1 VLVGR
6 KVYIMIVKQMELQN
20 GRGLAC
26 EVSTLPQQACTLSSQ
41 WESCCLGVRME
52 RYPIRP

>member
-1 VLVGR
+1 
-6 KVYIMIVKQMELQN
+6 MIVKQMESQN

-41 WESCCLGVRME
+41 WESCSLGVRTE
-52 RYPIRP
+52 RYPIKP

>member
-1 VLVGR
+1 M
-6 KVYIMIVKQMELQN
+6 IMKQIELQN
-20 GRGLAC
+20 RMGLAC

-41 WESCCLGVRME
+41 WESCCLGVRTE